1 VRVRFPTS
9 LLLVCVVVASGCA
22 TRGPVLPQAR
32 VPVQLQAHE
41 IERLAE
47 LLRMEDARV
56 LDATLV
62 ARLLDDPQPELRGRA
77 ALAAGRIRDRA
88 ASPLLVAALA
98 DPAPS
103 VRARAAFALGE
114 MADSADVIVA
124 ALSSAALM
132 DAPAVAAEAA
142 ASLGLL
148 GLEAGRPALNQL
160 LQRRD
165 LPPVV
170 RDESLLAAWRLPRDS
185 ATVAAIQPWT
195 SHADPEA
202 RWRAVFALMRMGGT
216 AVVPTLTSALRDD
229 HPLVRAN
236 AARGLRAPLVDSA
249 AARATALAA
258 LLSAAGDPHPHV
270 RINASRVLPAYGEND
285 RTMPA
290 LTRLLRDDD
299 ANVASAAAQALAE
312 TRDPSAAAALRV
324 IAQDHAVPDGLRT
337 AALHAW
343 TRLDAGGAAV
353 YAAGWADS
361 TRWILRVHGA
371 RALGAAG
378 WDAAAASLLRLTR
391 DPHPIVAAEA
401 FGAVR
406 AAADT
411 LLDLRRVYVEGL
423 GAEHPLV
430 RAAAVRG
437 LGRHGAA
444 DLDILLQA
452 WDRARQDTVRDA
464 AMATLDALGRVR
476 RDGTPVERAFFTRF
490 GPSGPP
496 ADAAVHRAV
505 MDRVGTPP
513 ATWTPPTAGP
523 EPRPLDFY
531 TEIARRLVAPA
542 LAGGELP
549 LVAIVTTHGEILL
562 ELAADAAPL
571 TVHNFLA
578 LVERGYYSDTRW
590 HRVVPNF
597 VIQDGD
603 PRGDGS
609 GGPGYAIRDEINPLR
624 YLSGTL
630 GMALSGPDTGGSQFF
645 ITHAPQPHLDG
656 GYTVFGRVV
665 GGMDVVDRVVQED
678 PILAFRRVR

>member
-9 LLLVCVVVASGCA
+9 LLLFCVAVASACA
-22 TRGPVLPQAR
+22 PRGPALPPGP
-32 VPVQLQAHE
+32 VPVQLQTQE
-41 IERLAE
+41 IERLAA
-47 LLRMEDARV
+47 LMRMEDARV
-56 LDATLV
+56 LDTNLV
-62 ARLLDDPQPELRGRA
+62 ARLLADVQPELRGRA

-88 ASPLLVAALA
+88 ATSLLVAALA
-98 DPAPS
+98 DPAPA

-114 MADSADVIVA
+114 MADSADVVAA
-124 ALSSAALM
+124 ALSAAALA
-132 DAPAVAAEAA
+132 DVPAVAAEAA

-148 GLEAGRPALNQL
+148 GLESGRAALNQL

-165 LPPVV
+165 LSARV
-170 RDESLLAAWRLPRDS
+170 RDEALLAAWRLPRDA
-185 ATVAAIQPWT
+185 ATTAAIQPWV

-202 RWRAVFALMRMGGT
+202 RWRAVFALMRIGGT
-216 AVVPTLTSALRDD
+216 AVVPTLVAALRDD
-229 HPLVRAN
+229 DPRVRAN

-249 AARATALAA
+249 AARTDALAV
-258 LLSAAGDPHPHV
+258 LLAAAGDPHPHV
-270 RINASRVLPAYGEND
+270 RINALRVLPAYRENL
-285 RTMPA
+285 RTTPA
-290 LTRLLRDDD
+290 LVRLLRDDD
-299 ANVASAAAQALAE
+299 ANVAIAAAQALPD
-312 TRDPSAAAALRV
+312 TRDASAAAALHQVAGDDART
-324 IAQDHAVPDGLRT
+324 DGLRS

-343 TRLDAGGAAV
+343 IRLQPDDAAAF
-353 YAAGWADS
+353 AAGWADS
-361 TRWILRVHGA
+361 TRWILRFHGA

-378 WDAAAASLLRLTR
+378 WDVAAAPLLRLTR
-391 DPHPIVAAEA
+391 DPNPLVAAEA
-401 FGAVR
+401 FGSVR

-423 GAEHPLV
+423 GADHPLA

-444 DLDILLQA
+444 DLDILLLA

-464 AMATLDALGRVR
+464 AMATLEALGRVR
-476 RDGTPVERAFFTRF
+476 RDGTPVDRAFFTRF
-490 GPSGPP
+490 GASGPP
-496 ADAAVHRAV
+496 ADAAVHRAIIE
-505 MDRVGTPP
+505 RIGPPP
-513 ATWTPPTAGP
+513 ATWTPPPTAP
-523 EPRPLDFY
+523 EPRALAFY
-531 TEIARRLVAPA
+531 TEVVRRLVTPA
-542 LAGGELP
+542 LARGELP
-549 LVAIVTTHGEILL
+549 LVAIATTHGEIVL

-578 LVERGYYSDTRW
+578 LVERGYYDGTRW

-624 YLSGTL
+624 YLRGTL

-656 GYTVFGRVV
+656 GFTVFGRVV
-665 GGMDVVDRVVQED
+665 SGMDVVDRVVQEE
-678 PILAFRRVR
+678 PILGFRRVR